1 MPAPCKSSFRVVKRV
16 DHTLSQRMTR
26 DLCAFAG
33 NVRTAAP
40 PFSTLSMPG
49 LAGAAVAGADSAYS
63 L

>member
-1 MPAPCKSSFRVVKRV
+1 MAVMITHQLLLPETWC
-16 DHTLSQRMTR
+16 
-26 DLCAFAG
+26 CASE
-33 NVRTAAP
+33 VIRTAAP